1 MLKTIL
7 LTVALVAPFQV
18 SAQDRSGNDTASDW
32 LAKHYASFGLW
43 DSVCDERMEAGE
55 LRQRC
60 YLRYVDVF
68 SPRPVFMASFVFA
81 YTQDKQ
87 TQIELG
93 FERGVRY
100 SENGFRVERQ
110 GERVWSAVDG
120 CLDTSPCALSG
131 AAAQDMLDHMSGG
144 DVLVQEFADRSGQTR
159 LLEWDL
165 SRFADAVSDYR
176 REASARNLL

>member
-7 LTVALVAPFQV
+7 LAIGLIIPLQV

-32 LAKHYASFGLW
+32 VAKHYVSFGLW
-43 DSVCDERMEAGE
+43 DSVCDERMEAGK

-60 YLRYVDVF
+60 YLRYVEVF

-110 GERVWSAVDG
+110 GEIIWSAEDG
-120 CLDTSPCALSG
+120 CLDASPCALSSV
-131 AAAQDMLDHMSGG
+131 AAQDMLTHMANG
-144 DVLVQEFADRSGQTR
+144 DVLVQEFVDRSGETR

-165 SRFADAVSDYR
+165 SSFSDALTDYS
-176 REASARNLL
+176 REAAARNLL

>member
-1 MLKTIL
+1 MLKTIIL
-7 LTVALVAPFQV
+7 AVALIAPFQV

-43 DSVCDERMEAGE
+43 DSVCDERMEAGK

-60 YLRYVDVF
+60 YLRYVEVF
-68 SPRPVFMASFVFA
+68 SPRPIFMASFVFA

-110 GERVWSAVDG
+110 GEMVWSVEDG
-120 CLDTSPCALSG
+120 CLNASPCKLSSM
-131 AAAQDMLDHMSGG
+131 AAKDMLAHMAGG
-144 DVLVQEFADRSGQTR
+144 GLLLQEFVDRSGQMR

-176 REASARNLL
+176 REASARGLL

>member
-1 MLKTIL
+1 MLKTL
-7 LTVALVAPFQV
+7 LLAVALVTPFQV
-18 SAQDRSGNDTASDW
+18 SAQDRSGKDTASDW
-32 LAKHYASFGLW
+32 VAKHYASFGLW
-43 DSVCDERMEAGE
+43 DSVCDERMEAGA

-60 YLRYVDVF
+60 YLRYVEVF
-68 SPRPVFMASFVFA
+68 SPRPLFMASFVFA

-100 SENGFRVERQ
+100 SENGLRVERQ
-110 GERVWSAVDG
+110 GETIWSAEDG
-120 CLDTSPCALSG
+120 CLEASPCTLSSV
-131 AAAQDMLDHMSGG
+131 AAQDMLAHMAGG
-144 DVLVQEFADRSGQTR
+144 DVLIQEFADRSGQMR

-165 SRFADAVSDYR
+165 SKFADAVSDYR